1 MNRAFYTGLM
11 GALAVLISSFI
22 FFFTI
27 PESGED
33 SFLFVRLFLISFI
46 SGAFMLFS
54 LFINPLQ
61 KVQKVQKVQKLQKRR
76 NLGGILLLAFSLLS
90 LWAFWW
96 PLMVLGSILPMV
108 LKNPQI
114 WFGMNLVVVGAIPG
128 MVSSVMILRDNRD
141 KGETDVE
148 KAF

>member
-1 MNRAFYTGLM
+1 VNKKRLNKNSTIHDMNRAFYTGLM

-54 LFINPLQ
+54 LFINPPSKNSKSSKSS
-61 KVQKVQKVQKLQKRR
+61 KVQKVQK
-76 NLGGILLLAFSLLS
+76 
-90 LWAFWW
+90 
-96 PLMVLGSILPMV
+96 
-108 LKNPQI
+108 
-114 WFGMNLVVVGAIPG
+114 
-128 MVSSVMILRDNRD
+128 
-141 KGETDVE
+141 GETWE
-148 KAF
+148 GSSYWLFLCSLYGLFGGR